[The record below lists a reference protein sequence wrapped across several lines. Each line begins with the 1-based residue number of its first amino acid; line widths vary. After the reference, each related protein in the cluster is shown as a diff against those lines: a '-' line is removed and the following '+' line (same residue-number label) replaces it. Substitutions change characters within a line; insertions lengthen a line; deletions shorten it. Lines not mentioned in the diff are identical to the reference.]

1 MQELDPR
8 TGRTVLDRYNRGKY
22 HRDTV
27 LDGEIV
33 LDVYEDGRQRLKFL
47 VFDTLVVDRKSL
59 LQRNLSTRLGVP
71 PSLNRRLTLV
81 CKGVDSYAVRGYA
94 KEGTRKVC
102 SSPIHV
108 PLALEA

>member
-8 TGRTVLDRYNRGKY
+8 TGRTVLNRYNRGKY

-33 LDVYEDGRQRLKFL
+33 LDVYQDGRQRLKFL
-47 VFDTLVVDRKSL
+47 VFDALVVDRKSL

-71 PSLNRRLTLV
+71 PLFELETDFSMQGSGFIRR
-81 CKGVDSYAVRGYA
+81 
-94 KEGTRKVC
+94 TRLC
-102 SSPIHV
+102 
-108 PLALEA
+108 

>member
-8 TGRTVLDRYNRGKY
+8 TGRTVLNRYNRGKC

-47 VFDTLVVDRKSL
+47 VFDALVVDGKSL

-71 PSLNRRLTLV
+71 P
-81 CKGVDSYAVRGYA
+81 
-94 KEGTRKVC
+94 
-102 SSPIHV
+102 
-108 PLALEA
+108 PL

>member
-8 TGRTVLDRYNRGKY
+8 TGKNTGRYIRGKY

-33 LDVYEDGRQRLKFL
+33 LDIYPDGRQRLKFL
-47 VFDTLVVDRKSL
+47 VFDALVVDGKSL

-71 PSLNRRLTLV
+71 PFLSLGLLGAN
-81 CKGVDSYAVRGYA
+81 
-94 KEGTRKVC
+94 
-102 SSPIHV
+102 
-108 PLALEA
+108 